1 MFYSS
6 GRCNSGVISFLIDSG
21 YFCVECRGLPG
32 GKSAGVQSDCSLR
45 ACRDL
50 PRRATY
56 FSLLRQRNL
65 RKRKATRSLGPY
77 ADASGNLRCSKSA
90 EFLETCLLCS
100 LRTSKNLF
108 PLPSALLSP
117 ARTGWGKEVK
127 VKADSACKRFALAG
141 FPNPNAS
148 PQPVLAGLE
157 KVKSDGLK
165 NLDVRRRQSRL
176 VSKFSGTFN
185 FFKEPRSGPGC
196 GSPFL
201 CLLSFGEAK
210 ESELPPGNPRHS
222 SQSTKLQKRRALW
235 QQEATK

>member
-6 GRCNSGVISFLIDSG
+6 GRCKSGASSFLIDSG
-21 YFCVECRGLPG
+21 YFCEECRGLPG

-90 EFLETCLLCS
+90 EFLETSRLRRR
-100 LRTSKNLF
+100 RTSKNF
-108 PLPSALLSP
+108 DPLPPALLSP

-127 VKADSACKRFALAG
+127 VKPGVKPDFPCKPFALACS
-141 FPNPNAS
+141 PNPS
-148 PQPVLAGLE
+148 PNPFPKPVLAGLE

-165 NLDVRRRQSRL
+165 NLDVRQI
-176 VSKFSGTFN
+176 G
-185 FFKEPRSGPGC
+185 
-196 GSPFL
+196 
-201 CLLSFGEAK
+201 
-210 ESELPPGNPRHS
+210 
-222 SQSTKLQKRRALW
+222 RASCR
-235 QQEATK
+235 ERV